1 MLLANILLDTFEK
14 GGPIMW
20 PLLLVMLAGLFV
32 ILERTLWWVRITRSW
47 HSPKLEAAIAAL
59 RAGDNA
65 KAAELAQG
73 EDCPGLAL
81 VAEAV
86 AHPREVVVNAL
97 QLSAAKQLAAADRLV
112 WLLGTVI
119 TIAPLFG
126 LLGTVIGIMSS
137 FNFVGDAE
145 LAAAKVS
152 GGIAEALIAT
162 AYGLG
167 IAIVAVIPFNLF
179 RRRVADLRHRLEFTA
194 NRIELALA
202 LAAQAPVQN
211 AEDKTQKG
219 DR

>member
-1 MLLANILLDTFEK
+1 MLLANVILDYFEK

-20 PLLLVMLAGLFV
+20 PLLVVMLAGIFA
-32 ILERTLWWVRITRSW
+32 ILERALWWLRIERSW
-47 HSPKLEAAIAAL
+47 DSPKLEQAIDAL

-65 KAAELAQG
+65 GAASLAQG
-73 EDCPGLAL
+73 EACPGLAL
-81 VAEAV
+81 VAEA
-86 AHPREVVVNAL
+86 ASHPREVVVNAL
-97 QLSAAKQLAAADRLV
+97 QLAAARQLAQADRLV

-126 LLGTVIGIMSS
+126 LLGTVTGIMTS

-179 RRRVADLRHRLEFTA
+179 RRRLSAMRHRLEFTA
-194 NRIELALA
+194 NRIELAVA
-202 LAAQAPVQN
+202 LAGKNPK
-211 AEDKTQKG
+211 EDGNK
-219 DR
+219 

>member
-1 MLLANILLDTFEK
+1 MLLANIVLDNFEK

-20 PLLLVMLAGLFV
+20 PLLLVMLAGIFV

-47 HSPKLEAAIAAL
+47 QTPKLEAAIAAL
-59 RAGDNA
+59 RSGDND
-65 KAAELAQG
+65 KAAELARG

-81 VAEAV
+81 VSEAV

-126 LLGTVIGIMSS
+126 LLGTVTGIMTS
-137 FNFVGDAE
+137 FSFVGDAE
-145 LAAAKVS
+145 LAASKVS
-152 GGIAEALIAT
+152 GGIGEALIAT

-179 RRRVADLRHRLEFTA
+179 RRRISDLRHRLEFTA

-202 LAAQAPVQN
+202 LAAGAPRQN
-211 AEDKTQKG
+211 AEGKRHNG